1 MKKLNLFD
9 LRFMQIIFAI
19 IITLSAHFF
28 KEVPGE
34 DFSFNLSPVLQYV
47 QIIAAIFLVGLLIV
61 EVFQAKPWIRITETI
76 IFSLI
81 LLMFLIFDRSMMMVN
96 AVIFVWGFFYLILIL
111 VAFLRTK
118 SKSSGVTTIINTKE
132 GTKETK
138 TYPLGVFSKKQLR
151 DRTISMVSSIIIF
164 VILFLLVLE
173 MENIGLK
180 IFLIISLIIVFFM
193 SLVIM
198 LVLTDHFNKEI
209 IYYYK
214 TLDVDRINKVLEETL
229 KENLHPDSYKYAL
242 LIKANIYLLIDEK
255 IAKETF
261 EMIELPENKT
271 YQKIYEQVKIG
282 YLISEE
288 KYNEA
293 LDLVNA
299 ITIQNKVPAS
309 NLKLVMILIQY
320 KLTHSPIANIE
331 TELVIKDKDV
341 LFNKINISAFL
352 AEYYYDM
359 KEYLKAREM
368 MEFVFDSAKGQ
379 EKLINDMKK
388 MKENWIEE

>member
-19 IITLSAHFF
+19 IITLSAHFV

-111 VAFLRTK
+111 VAFVRTK

-132 GTKETK
+132 GKKETK

-151 DRTISMVSSIIIF
+151 DRTISMVASIIIF
-164 VILFLLVLE
+164 AILFLLVLE

-193 SLVIM
+193 SLIIM
-198 LVLTDHFNKEI
+198 LVFTDHFNKEI
-209 IYYYK
+209 RSYYK
-214 TLDVDRINKVLEETL
+214 TLDVDRINKVMEETL
-229 KENLHPDSYKYAL
+229 KENLQPDSYKYAL
-242 LIKANIYLLIDEK
+242 LIKANIYFLIDEK

-271 YQKIYEQVKIG
+271 YQKIYEQVKIA

-309 NLKLVMILIQY
+309 NLKLIMILIQY

-368 MEFVFDSAKGQ
+368 MEFVLDSAKGQ

>member
-19 IITLSAHFF
+19 IITLSAHFV

-111 VAFLRTK
+111 VAFVRTK

-132 GTKETK
+132 GKKETK

-151 DRTISMVSSIIIF
+151 DRTISMVASIIIF
-164 VILFLLVLE
+164 AILFLLVLE

-193 SLVIM
+193 SLIIM
-198 LVLTDHFNKEI
+198 LVFTDHFNKEI
-209 IYYYK
+209 RSYYK
-214 TLDVDRINKVLEETL
+214 TLDVDRINKVMEETL

-242 LIKANIYLLIDEK
+242 LIKANIYFLIDEK

-271 YQKIYEQVKIG
+271 YQKIYEQVKIA

-299 ITIQNKVPAS
+299 ITIQNKVPAN
-309 NLKLVMILIQY
+309 NLKLIMILIQY

-368 MEFVFDSAKGQ
+368 MEFVLDSAKGQ

>member
-19 IITLSAHFF
+19 IITLSAHFV

-132 GTKETK
+132 GKKETK

-164 VILFLLVLE
+164 AILFLLVLE

-193 SLVIM
+193 SLIIM
-198 LVLTDHFNKEI
+198 LVFTDHFNKEI
-209 IYYYK
+209 RSYYK
-214 TLDVDRINKVLEETL
+214 TLDVDRINKVMEETL

-271 YQKIYEQVKIG
+271 YQKIYEQVKIA

-309 NLKLVMILIQY
+309 NLKLIMILIQY

-368 MEFVFDSAKGQ
+368 MEFVLDSAKGQ